1 MRKSRLVL
9 CLLFLLT
16 LVQAQVNNLQ
26 ELTDSLLSGNATYQ
40 QAVSRYEQE
49 KANLSIQNSLSWF
62 DINFQYRQYDNDYTR
77 LESGDEIEDADVE
90 EKDKR
95 WGIELSKQIFPKDFD
110 NVTDAVGTRI
120 NLLRYRQELK
130 LAYYRA
136 AEEIWEELALWQEAD
151 AQSRVLQSRLQILYQ
166 QNQTLEELY
175 GKNDLD
181 PELLILNLEEIE
193 DKEKDYFEY
202 RELADFYIVKYG
214 DILPQVQAAVSA
226 YLAEHNHPDTL
237 GFRAVIKHEKQLL
250 AKETGKLSGKIRRR
264 YLSFYLPQIELSL
277 AYFKRENRQT
287 WNVNKEGELSSF
299 NRDQDEEYPQGELE
313 ISLPL
318 NLYSNLSGKHAL
330 LKGYERELRFRS
342 RELNDAW
349 EEFASQRINRYQA
362 AANNHRRKSRL
373 LELYT
378 TNLEQQNLKY
388 REEPSLLGKN
398 PELKLQKEMLKLQ
411 EAQAEKEAAEIR
423 LAGEIFLL
431 NSLNGAEQ

>member
-9 CLLFLLT
+9 SLLFIIT

-95 WGIELSKQIFPKDFD
+95 WGIELSKQLFPKDFD

-151 AQSRVLQSRLQILYQ
+151 AQSQVLQSRLQILYQ

-175 GKNDLD
+175 SQKDLD

-193 DKEKDYFEY
+193 DKEK
-202 RELADFYIVKYG
+202 
-214 DILPQVQAAVSA
+214 
-226 YLAEHNHPDTL
+226 
-237 GFRAVIKHEKQLL
+237 
-250 AKETGKLSGKIRRR
+250 GKLERWKKLTIEASRQSGRFTIPEVIHPTPLRG
-264 YLSFYLPQIELSL
+264 LPPYINGI
-277 AYFKRENRQT
+277 ENR
-287 WNVNKEGELSSF
+287 W
-299 NRDQDEEYPQGELE
+299 
-313 ISLPL
+313 
-318 NLYSNLSGKHAL
+318 AL
-330 LKGYERELRFRS
+330 YEREKKTAIQDVISSQRENGICVVIGPEGGIEETEIQWLTEHDFIPCTLGENIFRS
-342 RELNDAW
+342 ETTPLVIL
-349 EEFASQRINRYQA
+349 SII
-362 AANNHRRKSRL
+362 
-373 LELYT
+373 LY
-378 TNLEQQNLKY
+378 EYSK
-388 REEPSLLGKN
+388 K
-398 PELKLQKEMLKLQ
+398 
-411 EAQAEKEAAEIR
+411 
-423 LAGEIFLL
+423 
-431 NSLNGAEQ
+431 